1 VKRKALALTLIIV
14 ISFSTVV
21 GMQFTKLTTKA
32 NPDGFTEYV
41 IVVSIESPLNKTY
54 GTNKI
59 ALNITA
65 LLKFGPTL
73 APLTAVRYS
82 VDGGSFIYF
91 ADPPE
96 GNSVANE
103 STLLDLPEGTH
114 IIVAKARTFNAEIP
128 LDMEA
133 CANVTF
139 TIDTAPPRISVL
151 TVENKTYD
159 TSDVPLSF
167 AVNEPDSQISYSLDG
182 RHNVTFLGNTTLAG
196 LPNGEHSIVV
206 FATDEAGNVGAS
218 KTVYFSVEAPE
229 PEPKPEPQPEPF
241 PTIAVIASVI
251 AVCVAGIALS
261 VYFKKRKR

>member
-1 VKRKALALTLIIV
+1 MKRKALVLTLIIV
-14 ISFSTVV
+14 ISFSTGV
-21 GMQFTKLTTKA
+21 GTQFTKLITEA
-32 NPDGFTEYV
+32 NPDGFTKYV

-59 ALNITA
+59 GLNMSA
-65 LLKFGPTL
+65 LLKFGSTL

-96 GNSVANE
+96 GTSVANE
-103 STLLDLPEGTH
+103 STLLDLAEGTH
-114 IIVAKARTFNAEIP
+114 TIVAKARTFNANIP

-151 TVENKTYD
+151 NVENKTYG
-159 TSDVPLSF
+159 TSDLPLSYT
-167 AVNEPDSQISYSLDG
+167 VNEPDSQISYSLDG
-182 RHNVTFLGNTTLAG
+182 LVNVTFFGNTTLTG
-196 LPNGEHSIVV
+196 LSNGKHNLVV
-206 FATDEAGNVGAS
+206 YATDDAGNVGAS
-218 KTVYFSVEAPE
+218 ETVYFSVEAPQ
-229 PEPKPEPQPEPF
+229 PEPKPKPEPF
-241 PTIAVIASVI
+241 PTTLVIASVS
-251 AVCVAGIALS
+251 VVAIVVLGLL